1 MVITTDRMPSDFV
14 RPTARAFIWGAAA
27 LVFPIYANASEWIFT
42 PSLYVQESYSDN
54 IRLAPA
60 SDAKSDFVTEV
71 KPAIYVSGNDPHLK
85 MNLFYNLQKLHY
97 SHQPDSLH
105 QELTARTDAELIDN
119 WLFLDARVSNSRR
132 NISAFGPQAFD
143 NIQQS
148 TNQSDVRIN
157 HISPFFYH
165 HFPKLATAEL
175 RFEHDTV
182 RSSGNL
188 LDVSTDK
195 ILLTLIGDN
204 FLRDWNWDA
213 YYNTKQIDDTSLRK
227 SRGHSEAFSLHHHVS
242 DRLDF
247 FLTNGYENENYLV
260 NSGAQP
266 EGRFWSAG
274 ANWSSNRSTFSLSAG
289 KRFFGNTYSLNIS
302 RRSRKSTWSFGYGE
316 DIVSTASEFIRLSQN
331 DSANLLNELWSADI
345 PNPVVRMQVVNA
357 FLKTSQLFGHDKGAI
372 NYFSHSYFLQRQL
385 RFAVAATSAKITILT
400 TITATRRS
408 AQTHS
413 EIDSKLLFSNQQIS
427 NNITQIGGSAIWNW
441 RMSART
447 SINVSATYDHIT
459 DKSERRDQNF
469 AFALGLS
476 RGLARN
482 VSGSIDLRHMRH
494 TSTQSGASYRENG
507 ISAALNLQL

>member
-1 MVITTDRMPSDFV
+1 MDFYSITIRTRKLF
-14 RPTARAFIWGAAA
+14 R
-27 LVFPIYANASEWIFT
+27 
-42 PSLYVQESYSDN
+42 QYSTC
-54 IRLAPA
+54 PP

-71 KPAIYVSGNDPHLK
+71 KPSIYISGNDPHLK
-85 MNLFYNLQKLHY
+85 VDMFCSLQKLHY

-105 QELTARTDAELIDN
+105 QELTAKTDAELIDN
-119 WLFLDARVSNSRR
+119 WLFLDARVSNSRK

-157 HISPFFYH
+157 HISPFLHH

-182 RSSGNL
+182 HSSGNL

-195 ILLTLIGDN
+195 MLFTLIGDN
-204 FLRDWNWDA
+204 FLPNWNWDA
-213 YYNTKQIDDTSLRK
+213 YYNTKQIDDIYIGK

-247 FLTNGYENENYLV
+247 FLKGGYEHENYLA

-289 KRFFGNTYSLNIS
+289 KRFFGNTYSLSVS
-302 RRSRKSTWSFGYGE
+302 RRSRKSSWSFDYGE
-316 DIVSTASEFIRLSQN
+316 DVVSTASEFIRLSQS
-331 DSANLLNELWSADI
+331 DSANLLSELWSADI

-357 FLKTSQLFGHDKGAI
+357 FLKTSQLLGPDRGSI

-385 RFAVAATSAKITILT
+385 RFAIAAMSAKSTILT
-400 TITATRRS
+400 TLSATRRL
-408 AQTHS
+408 AQTSS
-413 EIDSKLLFSNQQIS
+413 EIDSKLLPLNRQTS
-427 NNITQIGGSAIWNW
+427 NNIMQIGGSASWNW

-447 SINVSATYDHIT
+447 SVNVSATYDQIR
-459 DKSERRDQNF
+459 DKSERRDKNF
-469 AFALGLS
+469 AFAVGLS

-494 TSTQSGASYRENG
+494 NSTQSGASYRENG